1 MKTVSISGSPR
12 ANVGKKDAKAIR
24 ASKSIPCVLYGG
36 KEQTHFSVPEPEFK
50 NVIYTPDV
58 HIVELII
65 GDKKHNAILQEAQ
78 FHKVND
84 SLLHVDFLEILPG
97 KAVTMNIPVKTTG
110 TSPGVRAG
118 GKLVKKLKSIK
129 VKGPIE
135 KIPSEITVPIDT
147 LEIGGA
153 IRVGDL
159 NIEGVTLLNAANI
172 TIVSVQMTRAAA
184 AETAAAATGGKDA
197 KKDAKK

>member
-12 ANVGKKDAKAIR
+12 ANVGKKDAKALR
-24 ASKSIPCVLYGG
+24 ASKSVPCVLYGG
-36 KEQTHFSVPEPEFK
+36 KEQVHFSAPETQFK
-50 NVIYTPDV
+50 NLIYTPDV
-58 HIVELII
+58 HVLDLSI
-65 GDKKHNAILQEAQ
+65 GDKKYSAILQEAQ

-84 SLLHVDFLEILPG
+84 SLLHVDFLEIIPG
-97 KAVTMNIPVKTTG
+97 KSVIMNIPIRTKG

-118 GKLVKKLKSIK
+118 GKLVKKLKHIK

-135 KIPSEITVPIDT
+135 KIPSEISIAIDN
-147 LEIGGA
+147 LEIGSA
-153 IRVGDL
+153 VRVSDI
-159 NIEGVTLLNAANI
+159 NIEGLALLNAPNI

-184 AETAAAATGGKDA
+184 SAEASTASGKDA